1 MNKNEIE
8 RTFRDMTH
16 EYEDLNNE
24 AVYDEEFYYDDVDLA
39 PLYAEMS
46 RCS

>member
-1 MNKNEIE
+1 MNNKDVTPYDCTDE
-8 RTFRDMTH
+8 
-16 EYEDLNNE
+16 
-24 AVYDEEFYYDDVDLA
+24 VYDEEFYYDDVDLA